1 MKIIFNRLSFS
12 LVSFWNWCYLR
23 PFLKRITPEDV
34 HAIKRSNPQ
43 PISTIVLSI
52 YLVRYNCR
60 HPVPC
65 RLLSVPDHL
74 PVVSITPSLD
84 QAAFLERT
92 MQSVLTQHYPKL
104 EYIVIDGGSQ
114 DDTNRILTDY
124 TDQVTY
130 VDSRKDR
137 GQAHAL
143 NRGFRYASGEILA
156 WLNADDLLLPGAIA
170 HIVQFFLDHSE
181 IDVVYG
187 YRICIDEADR
197 EIGRWI
203 LPSHDPTI
211 LPWAN
216 YIPQETLFWR
226 RKIWEQ
232 VGGYVDESYQFA
244 LDWELLLRFQKS
256 DAIFACIPRF
266 LGAFR
271 VHPAQKTSRIAGIG
285 QQEAARLHA
294 FAHGHPVEWLEV
306 RYHVRKYLRRTAWQY
321 LMLYMK
327 CYRPGN
333 ASDGK

>member
-1 MKIIFNRLSFS
+1 MKKSCSTGCHSRWF
-12 LVSFWNWCYLR
+12 FWNWCYLR

-34 HAIKRSNPQ
+34 HAIVRRIRSRFQ
-43 PISTIVLSI
+43 PSFCQYAPRSLQLPSS
-52 YLVRYNCR
+52 YSM
-60 HPVPC
+60 PVAFPA
-65 RLLSVPDHL
+65 PDHL
-74 PVVSITPSLD
+74 PVVSIVTPSLN

-92 MQSVLTQHYPKL
+92 MQSVLTQNYPKL

-170 HIVQFFLDHSE
+170 HIVQFFLDHPE

-203 LPSHDPTI
+203 LPSHDPAI

-232 VGGYVDESYQFA
+232 VGGYVNESYQFA

-271 VHPAQKTSRIAGIG
+271 VHPAQKTSRIADIG

-294 FAHGHPVEWLEV
+294 SAHGRPVEWLEV

-321 LMLYMK
+321 LMLYTLET
-327 CYRPGN
+327 RLIGN
-333 ASDGK
+333 S